1 MRMNLNLILT
11 GALIVFLLGTGITTV
26 LPLADAS
33 LIEPSARARPYT
45 DLELRGRLVYQR
57 EGCWYCHTQYVRDR
71 PADQTQNFGPVSVSG
86 DYVYRQPA
94 VMGSERTGPDL
105 MWVADRQPSR
115 DWHLLHLYD
124 PQATSPGSIMP
135 RFTWLFTG
143 QKDERGIPIPNED
156 GEALVAYLLSLT
168 SRPPTPTPKPGEPT
182 PTPAPVATPPP
193 ASDLGGGNVDNGK
206 NLFAK
211 QACSACH
218 VIEAGKPATVGPNL
232 SNIGNR
238 AAARK
243 PGYAAEQYIWESIL
257 NPNAYVAPGFNAGV
271 MPQDFRQKLSDQDL
285 KDLIAYLLTLKSGQD

>member
-86 DYVYRQPA
+86 DYAYRQPA
-94 VMGSERTGPDL
+94 LMGSERTGPDL

-168 SRPPTPTPKPGEPT
+168 SRPPTPTPKPGEPA

-193 ASDLGGGNVDNGK
+193 ASDLGGGDVDNGK

-238 AAARK
+238 AAARR
-243 PGYAAEQYIWESIL
+243 PDHTAAQYLWESIV
-257 NPNAYVAPGFNAGV
+257 NPNAFLTSGFGAGI
-271 MPQDFRQKLSDQDL
+271 MPQDYGQKLSDQDL